1 MPQFVFLS
9 ERNRQRYL
17 RVVSPI
23 GYALVRNGVHPN
35 ALSVLGLLLSVAA
48 GVIYSTGSFFWAGW
62 AVALA
67 GTCDVLDGQI
77 AREGKKSSRFGAFFD
92 STLDR
97 FGEIFMF
104 LGLAWY
110 FAGGRWSDQAGADLD
125 SPWAVFLVV
134 LALAG
139 SLMVSY
145 TKARSEALG
154 VECKV
159 GWMQRPERMTLLI
172 IGSLL
177 GALPVFG
184 VVLMKVTLVL
194 LAVLSNVT
202 AVQRIWHVK
211 EQLLKDPGGGE
222 RQKG

>member
-9 ERNRQRYL
+9 ETNRQRYL
-17 RVVSPI
+17 RIISPL
-23 GYALVRNGVHPN
+23 GNCFLRAGVHPN
-35 ALSVLGLLLSVAA
+35 ILSVLGLVFSLFA
-48 GVIYSTGSFFWAGW
+48 GFLYSSGSFFWAGW
-62 AVALA
+62 VVVLS
-67 GTCDVLDGQI
+67 GTCDVLDGQL
-77 AREGKKSSRFGAFFD
+77 ARESGKASRFGAFFD

-110 FAGGRWSDQAGADLD
+110 FAGGRWTQEGGGGDLE
-125 SPWAVFLVV
+125 SPWTVFLVL

-159 GWMQRPERMTLLI
+159 GWMQRPERITLLI

-177 GALPVFG
+177 GALPVLG
-184 VVLMKVTLVL
+184 ELLVKTTLFL
-194 LAVLSNVT
+194 LAVLSNIT

-211 EQLLKDPGGGE
+211 HALSGE
-222 RQKG
+222 PRVP